1 MENNIINTIFV
12 DNKEYD
18 INSKYWNGLE
28 VDEKQD
34 TLIIKTTD
42 GDTISILGSGDIT
55 LVRDVIEIT
64 YEDIVNL
71 CENSQLVPGQQYRI
85 TDYITTVREFV
96 LDDTITTAHY
106 LSGEHQFD
114 IIVTAVSENEINEIA
129 KAAIHED
136 DTYFANCNL
145 NKWELKY
152 TIYNDTSKYSWANA
166 TNGKGVI
173 YYMKDEYNNECP
185 YDFKNIR
192 YMHLLDES
200 TIEYHYTFG
209 GVNDDTVAEN
219 ITCSNNIIKSCIRDG
234 SMLIEDSFNYVEE
247 GSQILNFI
255 LFGTDCIN
263 NKFDYNCFNDTFGIG
278 CVNNTFE
285 MYCQHNKFG
294 DNCKDNCFGA
304 SCFMNTFG
312 DNNMFNSFTS
322 SCLSNNFGNECSANT
337 FGNDCSS
344 NTFGNDCSSNTFG
357 NDCSSN
363 TFGNDCYNNTF
374 GDSCYNITFS
384 TISGDAKCYF
394 KNLNFENGCEHM
406 TIIEDTHIGE
416 LLVSY
421 AQNYVFMNSASGVY
435 NGVQTYTVKRGNTY
449 STKVAKTS
457 DGTIRTYCEED
468 IQGIQTS
475 ITYSDLVTL
484 KTESKLIPGMQYRI
498 TDFVTKT
505 ATMTNVMSAEH
516 QFDVIVTAVSE
527 NAFNED
533 AKATLHED
541 DTYFA
546 NCNIDSW
553 DLKYC
558 IDNDTAR
565 FEWAD
570 ITNGKGVIYY
580 MKDNGGNEACYDFK
594 NIMFKNP
601 LNTDDD
607 TWYYTFTNTDGSDF
621 SLSVGSCYENKI
633 SGYYIGVQ
641 LILNNII
648 FNCFGGRRSSIYN
661 NVLGHNCYNNVF
673 SYNCYNNTFGHN
685 CYNNTF
691 GYSFVDNIFGRD
703 CFGNIFGYRCYN
715 NNFSYSCYNNTFG
728 DNCYSNI
735 FSHFCYNNKFG
746 YGFISNT
753 LGYNCNGNN
762 FGTSCS
768 SNKFGDS
775 CYSNIFGN
783 GCCSN
788 IFGNGCHS
796 NTFGEICS
804 DNIFELA
811 CYSNTFGNNCYSNT
825 FGNECID
832 NTFGEECYSNTF
844 GQDFNG
850 NTLVSNCWRNTFGNS
865 CYRNSLEDGCHDNNF
880 GKICD
885 DNIIGLGCA
894 FNIFGNSC
902 YENNFGDYCHNN
914 AFGNQCYSNNFG
926 NSCTNNNFGDDC
938 YENTFGIYC
947 RYNTFGNDCFSITFS
962 TIRGDKNCYFKN
974 ISFENNCSYMTIIED
989 ISYDTVQLYVQNYV
1003 FMNSMSGLSDRIQKH
1018 TVKRGLMYNTTVE
1031 RDSYGQIKE
1040 YCKADTRNAYDIVN
1054 VDTQGAARYSIG
1066 IRPNTMYVI
1075 PELQELTIAYVDI
1088 PENVAKEYVFQ
1099 FVSGSTAT
1107 TLIMPLSTLWANG
1120 ITPLIKPHTIYQI
1133 SVLNNLATLLE
1144 FPMP

>member
-1 MENNIINTIFV
+1 MENNIINKISI
-12 DNKEYD
+12 DNKEFE

-28 VDEKQD
+28 VEEKED
-34 TLIIKTTD
+34 ALIIKTTD

-85 TDYITTVREFV
+85 TDFVTTTT
-96 LDDTITTAHY
+96 TINTMSA
-106 LSGEHQFD
+106 GHQFD
-114 IIVTAVSENEINEIA
+114 IIVTAVSNNALNENA
-129 KAAIHED
+129 KAALH
-136 DTYFANCNL
+136 
-145 NKWELKY
+145 
-152 TIYNDTSKYSWANA
+152 YN
-166 TNGKGVI
+166 
-173 YYMKDEYNNECP
+173 
-185 YDFKNIR
+185 
-192 YMHLLDES
+192 
-200 TIEYHYTFG
+200 
-209 GVNDDTVAEN
+209 
-219 ITCSNNIIKSCIRDG
+219 
-234 SMLIEDSFNYVEE
+234 
-247 GSQILNFI
+247 
-255 LFGTDCIN
+255 
-263 NKFDYNCFNDTFGIG
+263 
-278 CVNNTFE
+278 
-285 MYCQHNKFG
+285 
-294 DNCKDNCFGA
+294 
-304 SCFMNTFG
+304 
-312 DNNMFNSFTS
+312 
-322 SCLSNNFGNECSANT
+322 
-337 FGNDCSS
+337 
-344 NTFGNDCSSNTFG
+344 
-357 NDCSSN
+357 
-363 TFGNDCYNNTF
+363 
-374 GDSCYNITFS
+374 
-384 TISGDAKCYF
+384 
-394 KNLNFENGCEHM
+394 
-406 TIIEDTHIGE
+406 
-416 LLVSY
+416 
-421 AQNYVFMNSASGVY
+421 
-435 NGVQTYTVKRGNTY
+435 
-449 STKVAKTS
+449 
-457 DGTIRTYCEED
+457 
-468 IQGIQTS
+468 
-475 ITYSDLVTL
+475 
-484 KTESKLIPGMQYRI
+484 
-498 TDFVTKT
+498 
-505 ATMTNVMSAEH
+505 
-516 QFDVIVTAVSE
+516 
-527 NAFNED
+527 
-533 AKATLHED
+533 

-553 DLKYC
+553 ELKYC
-558 IDNDTAR
+558 IDNDIDR
-565 FEWAD
+565 FEWTD

-641 LILNNII
+641 LRLNNII
-648 FNCFGGRRSSIYN
+648 FNCVGGRRSTI
-661 NVLGHNCYNNVF
+661 CNNVF
-673 SYNCYNNTFGHN
+673 DYNCYNNMFDYNCYSNTFGN
-685 CYNNTF
+685 GCYNNSFKFSCYGNKFGNGCCNNTFLDGCYENTFGNYLTNNTF
-691 GYSFVDNIFGRD
+691 GYNCYSNTFGNSCYRNNFGNTCHNNSFGNTCHNNTFENG
-703 CFGNIFGYRCYN
+703 FYGNIFGDGCAR
-715 NNFSYSCYNNTFG
+715 NTFG
-728 DNCYSNI
+728 EDC
-735 FSHFCYNNKFG
+735 
-746 YGFISNT
+746 
-753 LGYNCNGNN
+753 
-762 FGTSCS
+762 
-768 SNKFGDS
+768 DE
-775 CYSNIFGN
+775 NIFGN
-783 GCCSN
+783 GCA
-788 IFGNGCHS
+788 S
-796 NTFGEICS
+796 NTFGNECI
-804 DNIFELA
+804 DNRFENG
-811 CYSNTFGNNCYSNT
+811 CTNNTFGNNCYSNT

-938 YENTFGIYC
+938 FENTFGIYC
-947 RYNTFGNDCFSITFS
+947 RYNTFGNNCFSITFS

-1018 TVKRGLMYNTTVE
+1018 TVKRGLMHNTTVE
-1031 RDSYGQIKE
+1031 RDSYRQIKE

-1054 VDTQGAARYSIG
+1054 VDTQGVYRYSIG

-1075 PELQELTIAYVDI
+1075 PEIQELTITYVDI

-1120 ITPLIKPHTIYQI
+1120 ITPVIKPHTIYQI